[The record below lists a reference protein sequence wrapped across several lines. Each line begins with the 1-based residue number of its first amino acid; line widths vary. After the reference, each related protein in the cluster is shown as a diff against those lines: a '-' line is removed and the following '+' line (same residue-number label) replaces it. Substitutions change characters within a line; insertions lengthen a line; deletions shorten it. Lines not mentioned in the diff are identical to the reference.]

1 MNQVNQTNLN
11 PDMPRKTLLLLGYK
25 DFEHDSQYKGTK
37 QTWHAELYGRPSGV
51 DRLHCMSLHI

>member
-1 MNQVNQTNLN
+1 MNLVNQTNLN

-37 QTWHAELYGRPSGV
+37 QTWHAELYGRP
-51 DRLHCMSLHI
+51 